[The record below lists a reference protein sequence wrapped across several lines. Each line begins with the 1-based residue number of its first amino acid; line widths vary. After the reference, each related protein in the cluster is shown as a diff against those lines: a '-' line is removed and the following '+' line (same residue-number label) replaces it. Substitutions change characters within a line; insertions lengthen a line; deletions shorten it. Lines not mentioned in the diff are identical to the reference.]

1 MMRYTVVLLP
11 ALEGGYVVHVPA
23 LNDAVTEG
31 DTVDVCLENA
41 RDLIENVLAVMV
53 ERGDEIP
60 SEIAP
65 AVVAT
70 VDALAPL
77 VVRQ

>member
-1 MMRYTVVLLP
+1 MMPYSVVLLP
-11 ALEGGYVVHVPA
+11 APDGGYVVHVPA

-31 DTVDVCLENA
+31 DTVDECLENA
-41 RDLIENVLAVMV
+41 RDLIENVVAVMV

-65 AVVAT
+65 AIIAT
-70 VDALAPL
+70 VDAPAPS